1 MSSSNRNKGELG
13 TYFRVLSYLRP
24 YAPRLVFVFLLNGL
38 FIVFNMLSLW
48 MIPVFPQALFGGQE
62 GTVRPAA
69 PSSLFEIND
78 WLKYQYFELVGRPS
92 PAEAIELAC
101 ILIFA
106 TFLLKNVFQ
115 FAEQYVVSYVEQRV
129 IKDLRDEVF
138 TAVLRKPLAFYSQYD
153 TGNLISRLTNDI
165 NDLNVAVNRSF
176 TKLIR
181 DPVLIVLSMM
191 FLFSINVGLTFFALI
206 VIPVSGIVIR
216 QIGKSL
222 KRRSTRVQQML
233 ATITSDLQDKL
244 SGIKVVHAFSQEDA
258 EAERFQEYTE
268 RHFRAALKKV
278 RTHRLSSPLS
288 ETLGILIMISVL
300 LVGGRQVLTEGGMQ
314 AEDFIRFLAI
324 LFGLLQP
331 IKSLADLNN
340 NVQIALASGAR
351 VFEIVDHPAE
361 IPERPDAVR
370 KSSLDER
377 IEYTNVSFRYA
388 PSEPLVLDDVSFTIE
403 KNQTVALV
411 GPSGAGKST
420 IAQLLPRFY
429 DVEGGSIRVDGV
441 DVRDLALR
449 DLRRLIGV
457 VSQDVTLFNDTVRNN
472 IAYGLPDVS
481 DERIKAAAEAAN
493 ALHFIQAL
501 PEGFETMVGER
512 GVRLSGGERQRISIA
527 RALLANPPI
536 LVLDEATSSPDAES
550 EALIQDALER
560 LMEDR
565 TVLSIAHRLA
575 TVRKADKI
583 LVIEDGRLAE
593 EGSHTD
599 LLDQSERYR
608 RYYELQVSQ

>member
-481 DERIKAAAEAAN
+481 DERIEAAAEAAN

-536 LVLDEATSSPDAES
+536 LVLDEATSSLDAES